1 MKRIWVAIGDFLK
14 KDYFKYIIL
23 LILTLLS
30 LWAIL
35 AIQFGKLPVVNTY
48 YEDSTVTSLNTSLL
62 TLSYSYIAALVF
74 YLVTIELPAAQRKI
88 NLNSIIK
95 RRVSEISRGIRDI
108 LLEFSRGTKL
118 GFDVHDTTTTKA
130 ILQSK
135 DWMAV
140 VPHIQMY
147 RNITVTYLRY
157 MNAVGDNM
165 KSQISN
171 LIARYHN
178 VLTPSQLVEMEN
190 LSDSQF
196 LHQIEFLNSI
206 ANIQMAD
213 EGRDSLIDDFIE
225 MQKQYMR
232 VEKEFGIT
240 IHE

>member
-1 MKRIWVAIGDFLK
+1 MKRIWIVIIEFLK
-14 KDYFKYIIL
+14 KDNFKYIVL

-35 AIQFGKLPVVNTY
+35 AIQFSQLPVVNTS
-48 YEDSTVTSLNTSLL
+48 YENNTVTSLNTALL

-74 YLVTIELPAAQRKI
+74 YLVTIEIPAVQRKI
-88 NLNSIIK
+88 KLKSIIK
-95 RRVSEISRGIRDI
+95 RRVAEISSGLRDI

-118 GFDVHDTTTTKA
+118 GFDVHDTTNTKA

-135 DWMAV
+135 DWMTM

-147 RNITVTYLRY
+147 RNLTITYLRY

-171 LIARYHN
+171 LIARYHSE
-178 VLTPSQLVEMEN
+178 LTPSQLVELEN
-190 LSDSQF
+190 LSDAQF

-206 ANIQMAD
+206 ANIQMSN

-225 MQKQYMR
+225 MQKQYVR

-240 IHE
+240 Y

>member
-1 MKRIWVAIGDFLK
+1 MKQILIAIGNFLR
-14 KDYFKYIIL
+14 KDYFKYIVL

-35 AIQFGKLPVVNTY
+35 AVQFGKLPVVDTN
-48 YEDSTVTSLNTSLL
+48 YEDNTIASLNTALL

-74 YLVTIELPAAQRKI
+74 YLVTIEIPAAQRKI
-88 NLNSIIK
+88 KLNSIIK
-95 RRVSEISRGIRDI
+95 RRVAEISRGILDI

-118 GFDVHDTTTTKA
+118 GFDVHDTSNTKA

-135 DWMAV
+135 DWMAI
-140 VPHIQMY
+140 VPHIKMY

-171 LIARYHN
+171 LIARYHSE
-178 VLTPSQLVEMEN
+178 LSPSQLVELEN
-190 LSDSQF
+190 LSDAQF

-206 ANIQMAD
+206 ANIQMSD

-225 MQKQYMR
+225 MQKKYMQ
-232 VEKEFGIT
+232 VEKELGIE
-240 IHE
+240 IS

>member
-1 MKRIWVAIGDFLK
+1 MKQILIAIGNFLK
-14 KDYFKYIIL
+14 KDYFKYIVL

-30 LWAIL
+30 LWAIF
-35 AIQFGKLPVVNTY
+35 AIQFGKLPVVNTSF
-48 YEDSTVTSLNTSLL
+48 EDNTIASLNTALL

-74 YLVTIELPAAQRKI
+74 YLVTIEIPAAQRKI
-88 NLNSIIK
+88 KLNSIIK
-95 RRVSEISRGIRDI
+95 RRVAEISRGMRDI

-118 GFDVHDTTTTKA
+118 GFDVHDTSNTKA

-135 DWMAV
+135 DWMAI

-171 LIARYHN
+171 LIARYHSE
-178 VLTPSQLVEMEN
+178 LSPSQLVELEN
-190 LSDSQF
+190 LSDAQF

-206 ANIQMAD
+206 ANIQLAD
-213 EGRDSLIDDFIE
+213 EGRDSLIDDFVE
-225 MQKQYMR
+225 MQKQYMK
-232 VEKEFGIT
+232 VEKEFGIC
-240 IHE
+240 